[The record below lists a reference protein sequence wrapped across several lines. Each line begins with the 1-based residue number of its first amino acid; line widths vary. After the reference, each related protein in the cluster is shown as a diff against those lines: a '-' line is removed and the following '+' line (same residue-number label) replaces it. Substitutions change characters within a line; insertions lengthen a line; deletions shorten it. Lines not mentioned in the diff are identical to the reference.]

1 MQSTWNAKSGGRS
14 VLNGFYCW
22 KFTVYFDNLG
32 CPKHPLGL
40 GRMEMWFVELG
51 GDALVSRV
59 QLWFSWGDRP
69 PGFANRVINC
79 PGSGF
84 EVCCDGPGDVD
95 VAHGAGLETSQGDV
109 VQMCYCTQ
117 TKLVQSG
124 GLKKLQGKKVP
135 G

>member
-1 MQSTWNAKSGGRS
+1 MPLCPVCSCGSPGVTGPR
-14 VLNGFYCW
+14 VLR
-22 KFTVYFDNLG
+22 TVL
-32 CPKHPLGL
+32 LI
-40 GRMEMWFVELG
+40 
-51 GDALVSRV
+51 AL
-59 QLWFSWGDRP
+59 
-69 PGFANRVINC
+69 
-79 PGSGF
+79 GSGF

-109 VQMCYCTQ
+109 VQMCYCAQ